1 MRTFLSYLFISFLL
15 QSCATQYQLKD
26 GTQISK
32 KELVKKI
39 KLVKNKLE
47 KTGYYHDK
55 IITIRKNTREN
66 IEENQPFYDEVNDL
80 KAEKL
85 SEASKLGKRTVFYQ
99 KINNGYNVYYQVDQI
114 NIFKPNDIN
123 LSLYMKEVNRIVS
136 LLEKSIIKMD
146 NIKDELNPDYGIG
159 QQYFGVSNWTKENAF
174 LPEVIELLVKGKKN
188 KVFAT
193 KIAEYPNTS
202 YLSLIQNIGEMK
214 KVETLNYYTITIH

>member
-1 MRTFLSYLFISFLL
+1 
-15 QSCATQYQLKD
+15 
-26 GTQISK
+26 
-32 KELVKKI
+32 
-39 KLVKNKLE
+39 
-47 KTGYYHDK
+47 
-55 IITIRKNTREN
+55 
-66 IEENQPFYDEVNDL
+66 
-80 KAEKL
+80 
-85 SEASKLGKRTVFYQ
+85 
-99 KINNGYNVYYQVDQI
+99 
-114 NIFKPNDIN
+114 
-123 LSLYMKEVNRIVS
+123 MKEVNRIVS

-193 KIAEYPNTS
+193 KISEYPNTS